1 MKLFKAVIHNN
12 RYLGNIHL
20 YLSSANYEE
29 ALTILEEGFSNT
41 RQAAVEYLG
50 AIIDIKKLE
59 YRFANDVM
67 SMYTTVRNCLARLLD
82 V

>member
-12 RYLGNIHL
+12 RSLGNIHF

-67 SMYTTVRNCLARLLD
+67 SIYTTVCNCLARLLD
-82 V
+82 L